1 MVVRDEVER
10 GSLNL
15 LGTDVDDAYY
25 LRLAQASVLYINRS
39 INTLTKA
46 RESLRVESGDYVS
59 DLGKGC
65 GLE

>member
-1 MVVRDEVER
+1 M
-10 GSLNL
+10 GL
-15 LGTDVDDAYY
+15 LGTGVDDAYY
-25 LRLAQASVLYINRS
+25 SSLRLAQASVLYINRS

-65 GLE
+65 ALE